1 MLAALAAKEIEWQ
14 AMETQAAS
22 RGELLRPLGRPR
34 LLEKNGRERLLDDNL
49 SDVHPVFSPDSSKA
63 AIAYRTDVRI
73 YDAVG
78 NQPSSAAIPLQVQL
92 LTSSQ
97 TYDDKQ
103 KGQTAP
109 ASNAPVTTLPS
120 AQPPASFNPIVALR
134 WSQDDALYLQ
144 TGYVKDFANGELV
157 RSFMRW
163 HKLNLSPQGAVL
175 N

>member
-1 MLAALAAKEIEWQ
+1 
-14 AMETQAAS
+14 
-22 RGELLRPLGRPR
+22 
-34 LLEKNGRERLLDDNL
+34 
-49 SDVHPVFSPDSSKA
+49 
-63 AIAYRTDVRI
+63 
-73 YDAVG
+73 
-78 NQPSSAAIPLQVQL
+78 
-92 LTSSQ
+92 
-97 TYDDKQ
+97 
-103 KGQTAP
+103 
-109 ASNAPVTTLPS
+109 LPS